1 MTLLRKVIWVV
12 VFVIYG
18 FVLFAASYYGNSA
31 FLLPVIVVPAIFS
44 GIFWLI
50 ENAKKI
56 RSEDWEL
63 LKNAIKAGIIPASQ
77 FLTGRDTC
85 FLMCL
90 KPLVSI
96 MELVFVCYKTDCISI
111 LLTELSKA

>member
-50 ENAKKI
+50 ENAKKN
-56 RSEDWEL
+56 
-63 LKNAIKAGIIPASQ
+63 KK
-77 FLTGRDTC
+77 
-85 FLMCL
+85 
-90 KPLVSI
+90 
-96 MELVFVCYKTDCISI
+96 
-111 LLTELSKA
+111 